1 MRLGPADTARQ
12 VAIVA
17 EIGNNHEGDLAVARE
32 LVQAAADAGAH
43 AVKFQAIEPELLVD
57 PGDTARIAQL
67 ERFRFSPDEFAELA
81 QLARESGIGFTC
93 TPFSL
98 EAVEWLRPLVDAF
111 KIASGD
117 NDYTAL
123 LQRVGGTGKPVIVS
137 SGMTDTAGLKNA
149 QQTVNRASAGE
160 FAALHCVSAY
170 PTAPAAARLATIPA
184 LARELDCTIGYSDH
198 TLGVEACLT
207 AVALGAR
214 ILEKHLTLSHDY
226 SEFRDHQLSAEP
238 AELRQLVDSVADV
251 QELIGRPRDVP
262 VLPEE
267 EAVAAA
273 ARRSAVAVR
282 DLPQGHVLAAED
294 IRFLR
299 PAGPVGPSTAVA
311 GRVLRRA
318 LRAGARLERDD
329 LEQRS

>member
-1 MRLGPADTARQ
+1 M
-12 VAIVA
+12 
-17 EIGNNHEGDLAVARE
+17 
-32 LVQAAADAGAH
+32 
-43 AVKFQAIEPELLVD
+43 
-57 PGDTARIAQL
+57 
-67 ERFRFSPDEFAELA
+67 
-81 QLARESGIGFTC
+81 
-93 TPFSL
+93 
-98 EAVEWLRPLVDAF
+98 
-111 KIASGD
+111 
-117 NDYTAL
+117 
-123 LQRVGGTGKPVIVS
+123 
-137 SGMTDTAGLKNA
+137 
-149 QQTVNRASAGE
+149 
-160 FAALHCVSAY
+160 SAY